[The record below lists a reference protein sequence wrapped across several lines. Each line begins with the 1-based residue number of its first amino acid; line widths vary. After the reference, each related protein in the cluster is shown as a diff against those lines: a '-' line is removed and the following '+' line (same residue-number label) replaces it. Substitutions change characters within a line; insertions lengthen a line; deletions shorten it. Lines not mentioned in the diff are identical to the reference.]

1 MCRKYCF
8 GNDEK
13 TFILSNRFKNDI
25 NRLNRALLKT
35 RIMLSVKSKSMFLY
49 VLLCLNLAICLYLMT
64 TMNNGQLETSKRPLT
79 IFCLILSTN
88 ETINT
93 KGKVVF
99 ESWAKKCDMTKFVL
113 KFPESSV
120 HKSSLLRYTD
130 FNYKKGDAIDF
141 NHLLELPNFQG
152 DSGQRY
158 NLTAKVYSSLSYIYS
173 TYSAYDWYLKADQ
186 DTFVFVDNLRMF
198 LSDRKRDEAIS
209 YGFNFAVKG
218 GYQSGG
224 AGYVLSNEALR
235 RLTTK
240 LDQNKRFCPN
250 KGVEDLDVGTC
261 LRRLDVPLG
270 SSIDEFG
277 RERFHPLSLTHHYIG
292 NYPEWI
298 HVYAQNKLKLVEF

>member
-1 MCRKYCF
+1 MCRLKYCF

-25 NRLNRALLKT
+25 NRLNRGLL
-35 RIMLSVKSKSMFLY
+35 RMLSVKSKNFIFY
-49 VLLCLNLAICLYLMT
+49 VLLCLNIAFCLYMI
-64 TMNNGQLETSKRPLT
+64 TMNNGQFERIETFKRPVT

-120 HKSSLLRYTD
+120 HKSSLLQYTG

-141 NHLLELPNFQG
+141 NHLLELPNFPG

-186 DTFVFVDNLRMF
+186 DTFVFVDNLRTF
-198 LSDRKRDEAIS
+198 LSDKNRDEAIS

-235 RLTTK
+235 RLATK
-240 LDQNKRFCPN
+240 LDQDKRFCPN

-261 LRRLDVPLG
+261 LRRLDVALG

-298 HVYAQNKLKLVEF
+298 HLYAQNKVKLVEF